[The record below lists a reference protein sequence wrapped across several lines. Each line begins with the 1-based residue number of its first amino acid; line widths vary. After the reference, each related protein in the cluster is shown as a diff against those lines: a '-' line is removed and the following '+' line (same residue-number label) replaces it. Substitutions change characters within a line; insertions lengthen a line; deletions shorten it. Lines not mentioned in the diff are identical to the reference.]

1 MVGAKAE
8 ASLCQ
13 AQSELLHATQELE
26 KTCTLASIAEQR
38 ALHAE
43 TGWRWA
49 VETLEMTQ
57 KEARAEI
64 EGVRCWALER
74 VWTAEE
80 EVVKVRA
87 QLYAL
92 CEHAH
97 VVQER
102 RTSILTLQSTLDW
115 ICRQNTILGASQCSL
130 SKCLAHAPDTVRR
143 AVDQEKCAQAIRVK
157 FKTRLKKHGV
167 ITPAAWATVC
177 ELVAL
182 GVPVKKV
189 NEVLAV
195 LTRLMGV
202 AITGSIDG
210 RSVRR
215 IVLEGGIAAKIQLVE
230 EIASADGVSILG
242 CEHYSVK

>member
-1 MVGAKAE
+1 
-8 ASLCQ
+8 
-13 AQSELLHATQELE
+13 
-26 KTCTLASIAEQR
+26 
-38 ALHAE
+38 
-43 TGWRWA
+43 
-49 VETLEMTQ
+49 MTQ

-143 AVDQEKCAQAIRVK
+143 AVDREKCAQAIRVK

-167 ITPAAWATVC
+167 ITAAA
-177 ELVAL
+177 
-182 GVPVKKV
+182 
-189 NEVLAV
+189 
-195 LTRLMGV
+195 
-202 AITGSIDG
+202 
-210 RSVRR
+210 
-215 IVLEGGIAAKIQLVE
+215 
-230 EIASADGVSILG
+230 
-242 CEHYSVK
+242 